1 MSFYRVCHLAG
12 KLAQH
17 LQKRIENDRKDPVL
31 KVKLKDCVMDNNDL
45 LCIEIAGLCHDLGM
59 V

>member
-1 MSFYRVCHLAG
+1 M
-12 KLAQH
+12 
-17 LQKRIENDRKDPVL
+17 KDPDL
-31 KVKLKDCVMDNNDL
+31 KKKLEDFVMSKNGL

>member
-1 MSFYRVCHLAG
+1 M
-12 KLAQH
+12 
-17 LQKRIENDRKDPVL
+17 ENDL
-31 KVKLKDCVMDNNDL
+31 KNPDLAEKLKDYVMTKNDL

>member
-1 MSFYRVCHLAG
+1 M
-12 KLAQH
+12 
-17 LQKRIENDRKDPVL
+17 ENDMKDPDL
-31 KVKLKDCVMDNNDL
+31 AEKLKDSVMTKNDL